1 MKYTIIEKNF
11 IDEFG
16 NPRVINILEVIGYN
30 IFFGWDMSDDYLAF
44 RNALDVKGVDAFV
57 DLLIQ
62 DSNTAF
68 LLFCQP

>member
-1 MKYTIIEKNF
+1 MKYTIVEKNF

-16 NPRVINILEVIGYN
+16 NAIVINVLEVIGYN
-30 IFFGWDMSDDYLAF
+30 IFFGWDMSDDYVAF

-57 DLLIQ
+57 ELLIQ